1 MNTGTLNTV
10 APHTTEAAT
19 FPISMGNIVGSLALV
34 LVMIVAVAWILRRTG
49 VVSRVAKGHNLLAVK
64 HSQSIGSRE
73 RLVVVEVDDK
83 WLLLGVTQQSIT
95 PLMTMEKQECSTA
108 MPVVSD
114 FQASL
119 LRCFKQRAA
128 RSQS

>member
-10 APHTTEAAT
+10 APHTTAAAT

-95 PLMTMEKQECSTA
+95 PLMTMEKQESSTA

>member
-10 APHTTEAAT
+10 ATHTTEAAT